1 MATGGRGG
9 HRWGDGDGQ
18 RTQLERDAVVPGLS
32 LDRPVAARR
41 RPSLSPTESRTTGC
55 GIPFQRETRPFRGN
69 RGRQSELSHLA
80 LAPFVLA
87 SGSFWPLKAAA
98 DCQTL
103 SFSASFYKIYWGKN
117 HPKST

>member
-1 MATGGRGG
+1 MCGTVQVKSTEGSDGDGREGG

-69 RGRQSELSHLA
+69 GGRQSELSHLA
-80 LAPFVLA
+80 LFVSVFLAYAPEL
-87 SGSFWPLKAAA
+87 
-98 DCQTL
+98 
-103 SFSASFYKIYWGKN
+103 
-117 HPKST
+117 